1 VDAVSGIEG
10 YQRTTRYR
18 LQYART
24 NAQSRKL
31 KGLPAPDEPE
41 PEPPT
46 WQAFHEFDRI
56 VERQELSRLEDTEHA
71 KKVLG
76 ECEESEI
83 VTYKLAKAH
92 GNQRFLD

>member
-1 VDAVSGIEG
+1 VSSIQG

-56 VERQELSRLEDTEHA
+56 VEREELRRLEETEQA
-71 KKVLG
+71 KKVLSAS
-76 ECEESEI
+76 EESEI
-83 VTYKLAKAH
+83 AVYKLAKAH